1 MKIVFSKAAR
11 QDLKEI
17 DSYISDTLKNPIAA
31 KSVIERIL
39 RSCNRLS
46 DQPNMGVSLQEKCDR
61 ETDYRCLFC
70 DNYIAFYRLT
80 NDTVR
85 VVRILDGRTEYL
97 RIIFS

>member
-17 DSYISDTLKNPIAA
+17 DSYISDVLKNPIAA

-46 DQPNMGVSLQEKCDR
+46 AR
-61 ETDYRCLFC
+61 E
-70 DNYIAFYRLT
+70 
-80 NDTVR
+80 
-85 VVRILDGRTEYL
+85 
-97 RIIFS
+97 